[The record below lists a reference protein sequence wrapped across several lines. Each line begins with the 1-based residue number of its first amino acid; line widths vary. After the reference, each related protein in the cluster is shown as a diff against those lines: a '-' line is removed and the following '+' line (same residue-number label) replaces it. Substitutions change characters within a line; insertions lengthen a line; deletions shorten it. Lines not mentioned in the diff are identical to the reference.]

1 MLEKGI
7 TIYIDFDIE
16 NNHYTKILPVNP
28 ESITITSSG
37 ANESVDVVNFGEVS
51 RIKNRKLITF
61 DIESFFPQEDY
72 YPYVKLKGDTFYNP
86 SEWIYVF
93 NYLQENKKTCHI
105 TITNSR
111 FPDFTFLSIE
121 VSIEKFIHGITFGT
135 DDVSYKISF
144 KEMNYNYK
152 PTIRTVAVDRLIDI
166 GASGYEVDEY
176 GNYNI
181 VEQVQL
187 VETTSRRKITKFI
200 PNAIVRAQGIAY
212 SSEMGDSPTYTV
224 AFSNAI
230 QQKDGNNVRIRYI
243 STNKDAKYPY
253 QIWQLND
260 SEEGKIGWMS
270 EDSLILTG
278 NYYNELTGRVVKYYG
293 DTTII
298 NETGAISQ

>member
-230 QQKDGNNVRIRYI
+230 QQKDDIFVLLL
-243 STNKDAKYPY
+243 D
-253 QIWQLND
+253 
-260 SEEGKIGWMS
+260 
-270 EDSLILTG
+270 
-278 NYYNELTGRVVKYYG
+278 GR
-293 DTTII
+293 
-298 NETGAISQ
+298 

>member
-200 PNAIVRAQGIAY
+200 PQG
-212 SSEMGDSPTYTV
+212 
-224 AFSNAI
+224 F
-230 QQKDGNNVRIRYI
+230 
-243 STNKDAKYPY
+243 
-253 QIWQLND
+253 
-260 SEEGKIGWMS
+260 
-270 EDSLILTG
+270 
-278 NYYNELTGRVVKYYG
+278 
-293 DTTII
+293 
-298 NETGAISQ
+298 